1 MMIFAKLSSSYDS
14 LVLGLEI
21 FTLNSDKSNR
31 NRNIGNSFSRYSS
44 EAHFLPALQNSTNL
58 MWGT

>member
-44 EAHFLPALQNSTNL
+44 EAHFLPGLQNSTNL
-58 MWGT
+58 MWGM